1 MKYLI
6 KLSACG
12 LALATLTA
20 CAGYELEKAKMAS
33 PQGSAFQQALYKD
46 YLDLSSLEFKEGDYM
61 DSDEFAMR
69 AVASTG
75 GSVPDPEAIEVRNL
89 PEDKVGDLA
98 AARGRLV
105 AALGK
110 GAADSQPDLAAHA
123 QAMFDCWMQEQ
134 EENFQPKD
142 IERCRAMLMD
152 DLGKLE
158 AAMMPKPMAAP
169 APAPAPAPKPM
180 KIPGPFVVYFDFD
193 SAEIDARAS
202 GIIQEAAKGFAASG
216 ASKILLRG
224 HTDKAGNVKYNEGL
238 SRFRVNEVGNAIM
251 EAGVPRPAVEK
262 NHLGETEPQI
272 DTPDGERMASNRRV
286 EIILQK

>member
-1 MKYLI
+1 MNNLI
-6 KLSACG
+6 KLSVCG
-12 LALATLTA
+12 LALAILSG
-20 CAGYELEKAKMAS
+20 CAGYQLEKAKMAA

-46 YLDLSSLEFKEGDYM
+46 YLDLSSLEFKEGDYQ
-61 DSDEFAMR
+61 DSDAFAMR

-75 GSVPDPEAIEVRNL
+75 GGAPDPEAIEARNL
-89 PEDKVGDLA
+89 PEGKVGELA
-98 AARGRLV
+98 TARGRLV

-142 IERCRAMLMD
+142 IERCRAMFMD
-152 DLGKLE
+152 DMGKLE
-158 AAMMPKPMAAP
+158 TAMMPKPMAAP
-169 APAPAPAPKPM
+169 APPPPPKPM

-202 GIIQEAAKGFAASG
+202 GIIKEAAKGFAESG
-216 ASKILLRG
+216 ASKVILRG

-251 EAGVPRPAVEK
+251 QAGVARGAVTK
-262 NHLGETEPQI
+262 NHLGESEPQI
-272 DTPDGERMASNRRV
+272 DTPDGERLASNRRV